1 MLINCY
7 KEYNR
12 TQMTQMILISDK
24 VLGSNEKKSKF
35 IHSFIHLFTYSS
47 IHRHRIQN
55 RKRTRFVGKIVSD
68 TLSLKSQ

>member
-24 VLGSNEKKSKF
+24 VLGSDEKK
-35 IHSFIHLFTYSS
+35 IQVHSLIYLFTYSS

-55 RKRTRFVGKIVSD
+55 RRTRFVGKIVSD
-68 TLSLKSQ
+68 MLSLKSQ